1 MNKRKEN
8 RTCGVNFN
16 AVRCSHWFWTS
27 FLFLTNYKIK
37 KKNFNR
43 EFADKLSEW
52 GLKIEGLGDLVLRVK
67 TLVERERDAYRRR
80 KNAVRSSS

>member
-67 TLVERERDAYRRR
+67 TLVEREKAYRRR
-80 KNAVRSSS
+80 KNAVR